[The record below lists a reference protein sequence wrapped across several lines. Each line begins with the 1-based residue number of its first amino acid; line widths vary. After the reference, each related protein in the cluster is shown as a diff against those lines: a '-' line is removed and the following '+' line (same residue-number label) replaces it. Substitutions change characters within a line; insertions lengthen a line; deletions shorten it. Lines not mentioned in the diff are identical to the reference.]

1 LTIARR
7 SSVKAESPAL
17 PVHYIRVI
25 ADRVRERGADVDAWL
40 AEAGLT
46 GASLADASL
55 TISRERFERLVTGS
69 LTFTDEPALGLFV
82 GERLVASTH
91 GILGYAAV
99 NAGTLR
105 EAMELLERYSQLRL
119 ALLEVSHDERGGQV
133 RLRFTESEALGAMRR
148 PVLEAVLLSVKN
160 ILDAITMG
168 ACAVTAVAFAFER
181 PAHAALARDMFR
193 CEVRYGQ
200 SWTGMIMPRELL
212 DVPLKMAD
220 PEAFRDA
227 AALCRKELD
236 KLNARESLARRVHRL
251 LLERQ
256 GAFPTLQVTA
266 RMLHLSPRTLH
277 RRLVDEGTSY
287 RALVD
292 EVRHALAVEH
302 LRAHRTSI
310 EAIAFALGYTDLAN
324 FRRAFKRWEG
334 VAPSEFRDRSESR

>member
-1 LTIARR
+1 
-7 SSVKAESPAL
+7 VKAESPAL

-25 ADRVRERGADVDAWL
+25 ADRVRERGADVENWL

-46 GASLADASL
+46 SASLADASL
-55 TISRERFERLVTGS
+55 TISRERFERLVLGS
-69 LTFTDEPALGLFV
+69 LTCTDEPALGLFV

-119 ALLEVSHDERGGQV
+119 ALLEVSHDERAGQV

-168 ACAVTAVAFAFER
+168 ACAVTAVAFTFER
-181 PAHAALARDMFR
+181 PAYAALARDMFR

-200 SWTGMIMPRELL
+200 SWTGMTMAREFL

-236 KLNARESLARRVHRL
+236 KVNARTSLARRVHRI

-292 EVRHALAVEH
+292 DVRHALAVEH
-302 LRAHRTSI
+302 LRANRTSV

-334 VAPSEFRDRSESR
+334 VAPSEFRERDKGPGGRSS